1 MKLKTNTRKYSKR
14 MTDTLTASEFNI
26 KLKAGKLSF
35 KKKLNRGES
44 KLQIEC
50 VKWFRYQYPNLI
62 LFHIPNG
69 GRRDEI
75 TAQIMKAEGVLPGVS
90 DLLLMEPR
98 NNFTGMF
105 IEMKFDKNGLT
116 QDQIKFFLA
125 AEKRKYKCVV
135 CKTVDSF
142 MKEIETYL
150 KLKS

>member
-1 MKLKTNTRKYSKR
+1 
-14 MTDTLTASEFNI
+14 MTETLTASEFKS
-26 KLKAGKLSF
+26 KLKSGEIGF
-35 KKKLNRGES
+35 KKKLKRGES

-98 NNFTGMF
+98 NNFIGMF

-116 QDQIKFFLA
+116 EEQIKFFLA

-135 CKTVDSF
+135 CKTVGEF
-142 MKEIETYL
+142 MNEVNNYL
-150 KLKS
+150 K